1 MLRIQRLT
9 DYAIVLLVHLARER
23 SRAFSATELS
33 LETRIPIET
42 VYKVLKGLRRQGI
55 LTSQRGASGGY
66 TLGCAPS
73 EMNLA
78 DVIEC
83 MEGPIA
89 MTECSI
95 EDACSCEVEP
105 HCAVGPHWPAIN
117 GAVRSA
123 LAAVMLTA
131 LMTPAPQEVI

>member
-23 SRAFSATELS
+23 ARAFSATELS

-55 LTSQRGASGGY
+55 LDSQRGAAGGY
-66 TLGCAPS
+66 TLACAPS
-73 EMNLA
+73 KLNMAN
-78 DVIEC
+78 VIEC

-89 MTECSI
+89 MTDCSI
-95 EDACSCEVEP
+95 EDTCSCDAEP

-117 GAVRSA
+117 GAVRTA
-123 LAAVMLTA
+123 LAGVMLSDLMSPAA
-131 LMTPAPQEVI
+131 LEVT

>member
-55 LTSQRGASGGY
+55 LTSQRGAAGGY

-89 MTECSI
+89 MTDCSV
-95 EDACSCEVEP
+95 EDACNCEAEP

-123 LAAVMLTA
+123 LAGVMLTD
-131 LMTPAPQEVI
+131 LMTPAPQEVT